1 MIKHDLFDYFWKFPL
16 GLDMFRHTHVVR
28 MSRKGKHVRGK
39 HRDVFDKAIQKC
51 ESTTVLDAIL
61 ISHSWRE
68 VMYWNSDAVMI
79 VTW

>member
-1 MIKHDLFDYFWKFPL
+1 MC
-16 GLDMFRHTHVVR
+16 
-28 MSRKGKHVRGK
+28 KGNT
-39 HRDVFDKAIQKC
+39 DVFDKAIKKC